1 MKMTSCGFLLLM
13 GLVASIALVREAG
26 AQGITFQTTDLTLVT
41 GTGRHYFTVY
51 VANNNVSQT
60 ARGPALSTRDPP
72 ERGLTDLAIAS
83 SSRPDQCFHGWPS
96 AAGRPS
102 VYCGQRHGHGSTLL
116 HSNRLRYADHF
127 DEFGLGGARV
137 GLWFSNPL
145 RNPGGRSSDRWWYQS
160 AALRECPRACWNYR
174 PNLKSDIYCAA
185 KLVMD
190 RHGHSQ
196 RTLVSIGTTRSVL
209 APP

>member
-1 MKMTSCGFLLLM
+1 M

-60 ARGPALSTRDPP
+60 ARGLRYLHEIPP
-72 ERGLTDLAIAS
+72 NGGLTDLAIAS

-116 HSNRLRYADHF
+116 HSNDLRYADHF
-127 DEFGLGGARV
+127 DESGRGGARV

-160 AALRECPRACWNYR
+160 ASLEGVPEGLLELPPELEIRHLLRRQTRDGPARAF
-174 PNLKSDIYCAA
+174 AA
-185 KLVMD
+185 DSLC
-190 RHGHSQ
+190 R
-196 RTLVSIGTTRSVL
+196 IGTTRSVL